1 MKFKELTLILFFST
15 LSYGLTPKTVIKHGF
30 IRFVQEIAE
39 PKKENLC
46 YNVFLGVLEEI
57 TNDYSDF
64 DSAFELG
71 LNKNLAQAM
80 QPKEGHCKKAF
91 ETFQKSWASHTEKSS
106 KVKQSSISQDRNTL
120 VT

>member
-71 LNKNLAQAM
+71 LNKNLGGFPIDIKTKM
-80 QPKEGHCKKAF
+80 KYLIF
-91 ETFQKSWASHTEKSS
+91 F
-106 KVKQSSISQDRNTL
+106 
-120 VT
+120 